1 MAVERDRLL
10 LACSVV
16 KCLCLLF
23 THLFT
28 MASLAPHSLCQR
40 AAAKPFTPIR
50 SFTSFRCLRP
60 QLSTICCSSAP
71 QQQQHTTQQ
80 LVPQQ
85 QHTTQQQA
93 SPAAAA
99 APRAQQLAANTS
111 LLSLAALLALGGAA
125 HAAGSPE
132 LYSIA
137 ELDASAAHALESILR
152 PLFTAF
158 TLLYI
163 IRIPMTWYPSI
174 DGTKLPWLL
183 AYAPTEPI
191 LKVTRNVIPLVGGVD
206 VTPIV
211 WVGLI
216 SFFNE
221 ILLGPQ
227 GILMLIQR
235 ESGGF

>member
-1 MAVERDRLL
+1 VQQQHMQAEFPVSTGRLE
-10 LACSVV
+10 
-16 KCLCLLF
+16 
-23 THLFT
+23 
-28 MASLAPHSLCQR
+28 
-40 AAAKPFTPIR
+40 
-50 SFTSFRCLRP
+50 P
-60 QLSTICCSSAP
+60 QQQHQQQQQ
-71 QQQQHTTQQ
+71 QQQQH
-80 LVPQQ
+80 L
-85 QHTTQQQA
+85 QA
-93 SPAAAA
+93 SVLLGAVTLLGTAGAADA
-99 APRAQQLAANTS
+99 AQQLHLVADVDAAT
-111 LLSLAALLALGGAA
+111 A
-125 HAAGSPE
+125 HT
-132 LYSIA
+132 
-137 ELDASAAHALESILR
+137 LESILR
-152 PLFTAF
+152 PLFAAF
-158 TLLYI
+158 TVLYI

-235 ESGGF
+235 ESGAGLL